1 MSPKPDG
8 RFLKPAC
15 TREGGSHGAP
25 PTSRE
30 TACAVLVLLH
40 RVAERLQGSVP
51 YPHSAQALSLPHPK
65 GFSTYASLSKDWLHV
80 CCVRDQ
86 GGAVVAPTL
95 L

>member
-1 MSPKPDG
+1 MVPPLPPG
-8 RFLKPAC
+8 RLP
-15 TREGGSHGAP
+15 
-25 PTSRE
+25 
-30 TACAVLVLLH
+30 VLSFVLLH